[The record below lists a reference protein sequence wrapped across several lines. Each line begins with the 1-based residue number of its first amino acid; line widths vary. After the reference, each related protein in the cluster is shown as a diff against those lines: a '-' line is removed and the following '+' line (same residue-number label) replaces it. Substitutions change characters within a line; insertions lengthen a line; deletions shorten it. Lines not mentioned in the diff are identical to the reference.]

1 MIHHPFLFETIEPL
15 ADAANPEAACC
26 PTCAEVKPIEF
37 FMRRPS
43 VLEAKR
49 WGWDKL
55 RDKRHTLYVGKECN
69 ECALTRREKSVER
82 AFDYEAYNLALMATG
97 RYETVVPHPTLKHT
111 FITHREALVLK
122 KREQRRERKVKAGR
136 KAYAKGQAP
145 VYMAFLKALR
155 NERARIK
162 AKLKS
167 EHTSEK
173 ARAFCEA
180 YLEYLTGVAEAIDY
194 DRVYCVVQAKETIQD
209 YAPHSVKLFKETREA
224 YQKLGGGDREH
235 IKARYL

>member
-1 MIHHPFLFETIEPL
+1 MIHDDFLFETVEPL

-26 PTCAEVKPIEF
+26 PTCLEVKPIEY

-43 VLEAKR
+43 ILEAKR

-55 RDKRHTLYVGKECN
+55 RDKRHARYVGKECN
-69 ECALTRREKSVER
+69 DCAVARRAKSIDR
-82 AFDYEAYNLALMATG
+82 AFDYEAYDLALLATG
-97 RYETVVPHPTLKHT
+97 RYETTVPHPTKKHT
-111 FITHREALVLK
+111 FITHREALVLA
-122 KREQRRERKVKAGR
+122 KREERRQRKVKAGR
-136 KAYAKGQAP
+136 KAYAKKQAP
-145 VYMAFLKALR
+145 VYSAFLKALR

-162 AKLKS
+162 AKIKS
-167 EHTSEK
+167 TKTTDK

-194 DRVYCVVQAKETIQD
+194 ERVYQVVQPKEVIQD

-224 YQKLGGGDREH
+224 FQRLGSGDREH
-235 IKARYL
+235 INPRYL

>member
-1 MIHHPFLFETIEPL
+1 MIHDTFLFETTEPL

-26 PTCAEVKPIEF
+26 PTCDEIKPIEY

-43 VLEAKR
+43 ILEAKR

-55 RDKRHTLYVGKECN
+55 RDKRQAQYVGKECN
-69 ECALTRREKSVER
+69 ECAVARRTKSIEK
-82 AFDYEAYNLALMATG
+82 AFDYEAYDLALMATG
-97 RYETVVPHPTLKHT
+97 RYETIVPHPDKPRT
-111 FITHREALVLK
+111 FTTHREALVLA
-122 KREQRRERKVKAGR
+122 KRKERRERKVKAGR

-145 VYMAFLKALR
+145 VYAAFLKALR

-167 EHTSEK
+167 EHTSDK
-173 ARAFCEA
+173 ALAFCEA

-194 DRVYCVVQAKETIQD
+194 ERVYQVVQAKETIQD
-209 YAPHSVKLFKETREA
+209 YAPHSGKLFKETREA
-224 YQKLGGGDREH
+224 YQRLGGGDREH